1 MPTVVTLEGIILIS
15 SSYGWLKDYIVET
28 ESDSVWSTI
37 ATLVNC
43 DTPLQLI
50 IFPNSV
56 SIKGLRITV
65 TSTQRAGKD
74 LYSRINEI
82 IPIVATNISG
92 TTTSLDTFQ
101 PNSTAKSNA
110 PSGTISL
117 DSFQSNS
124 TAKTN
129 APSGSPKQKPQPQ
142 TVLAGLFGGILGI
155 SLLVLAAVLLRKRRK
170 SQIQLVSGGRYVAHH
185 IGTLAKRSPAQEL
198 QDTSPYPELSA

>member
-82 IPIVATNISG
+82 IPIVATNKSG

-129 APSGSPKQKPQPQ
+129 APSGSPK
-142 TVLAGLFGGILGI
+142 
-155 SLLVLAAVLLRKRRK
+155 
-170 SQIQLVSGGRYVAHH
+170 
-185 IGTLAKRSPAQEL
+185 
-198 QDTSPYPELSA
+198 